1 MCFASLVEKQPEG
14 SVVES
19 LWRLFVIFFQI
30 GLFSIGGG
38 YAIIPLI
45 QEQVVEIHE
54 WLSQHTFTNIISISQ
69 MTPGPLAVNTSTF
82 VGMQIA
88 GIPGAIVATVGSVL
102 SGICIA
108 ITLYRVLQK
117 YKRST
122 YVLEILNGLK
132 AASLGLIV
140 SAAATILL
148 LSFTGTIQL
157 HNITQIDWLSV
168 VVFVAALIILRK
180 WKMNPIHLMIM
191 TGVIGIITGSGGQ

>member
-1 MCFASLVEKQPEG
+1 M
-14 SVVES
+14 ES